1 MNIRTEI
8 EINKIYKNALF
19 KSSCLVS
26 PLGRFTIIWP
36 YLLIYS
42 YVLEVI
48 KQEKAIEEKLTPKN
62 VEVEALPWVEEEEES
77 SEE

>member
-26 PLGRFTIIWP
+26 PLGRFTII
-36 YLLIYS
+36 
-42 YVLEVI
+42 
-48 KQEKAIEEKLTPKN
+48 
-62 VEVEALPWVEEEEES
+62 
-77 SEE
+77 